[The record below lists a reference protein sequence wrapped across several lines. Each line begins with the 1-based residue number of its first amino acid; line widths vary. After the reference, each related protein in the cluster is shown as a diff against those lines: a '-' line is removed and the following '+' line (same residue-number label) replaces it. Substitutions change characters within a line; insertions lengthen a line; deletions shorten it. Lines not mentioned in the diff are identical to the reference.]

1 LRRGELQEQ
10 IEPLDQ
16 KSEGHDRDRGT
27 NPGEKV
33 RSLAA
38 WSL

>member
-1 LRRGELQEQ
+1 LRRQISQEQ
-10 IEPLDQ
+10 IEPFDQ
-16 KSEGHDRDRGT
+16 EAESHDRNRG
-27 NPGEKV
+27 PDQARKV